1 MPWTFYNSNGEQMIE
16 DGAAVAATQAEMEAA
31 SATGDAA
38 FVTPGRTQYHPGVA
52 KAWVQVPANGVITT
66 SASNS
71 YNVASV
77 TDNGTGDRTVVV
89 DTDFSNT
96 TYCALSSAG
105 DNTDLSLRTA
115 DYATG
120 SWNFKVYDG
129 SSLID
134 KLCASAAFGDQ

>member
-1 MPWTFYNSNGEQMIE
+1 
-16 DGAAVAATQAEMEAA
+16 MEAA
-31 SATGDAA
+31 TSTTA
-38 FVTPGRTQYHPGVA
+38 FVSPARTQYHPGVA

-77 TDNGTGDRTVVV
+77 TDVGTGDRTVVV

-96 TYCALSSAG
+96 TYCALASAG
-105 DNTDLSLRTA
+105 DDTYLHLRTA

-120 SWNFKVYDG
+120 SWNFKVYKDG
-129 SSLID
+129 SVVD